1 MRSEAVR
8 TPDGVSE
15 KEGKKKRRESEA
27 QKEISPQDSSKID
40 ILTFSPGVLTTSQ
53 WCASMSSWAE
63 RANVSAKQF
72 VDSGVLS

>member
-40 ILTFSPGVLTTSQ
+40 ILTFSPGVLTTSP
-53 WCASMSSWAE
+53 
-63 RANVSAKQF
+63 
-72 VDSGVLS
+72 